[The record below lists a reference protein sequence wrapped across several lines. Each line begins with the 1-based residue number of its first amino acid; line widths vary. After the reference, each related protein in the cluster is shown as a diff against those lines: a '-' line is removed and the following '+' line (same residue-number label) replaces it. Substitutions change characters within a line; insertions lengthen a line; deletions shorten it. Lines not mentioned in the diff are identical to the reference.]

1 MKRLTP
7 YLRNNVWR
15 IVLLCLLCSVSGFAS
30 VMQALATRNFV
41 DYAVAGSRS
50 RFLLW
55 IALFFG
61 LILLQIFLN
70 AIVNVLYESTTTRIS
85 NHIRRSSFSTVMSR
99 DYASVKKFH
108 SGDILQRVFADAD
121 SVAGN
126 LVWIPLEVCS
136 LTTKLV
142 ASVVYLTVLQWKL
155 ALILV
160 ICFFSISLLSLP
172 LRPLIQQYH
181 KRVMEKQG
189 KARSFLQELMDN
201 MLVVQ
206 SFQAVPGSGVHAEE
220 LLADY
225 RKARVRK
232 SAFSAGVGVA
242 SSLVVNAA
250 YLIGLGWCGLG
261 IVKGTIS
268 FGTLSAVW
276 QLVGQITDPAKRATK
291 ILPQYYAMTASA
303 ERLQELEQ
311 IPPEKVD
318 PATDWNAVSK
328 TFSQIQ
334 LRDISFAYPGP
345 ADEGTDILNHLD
357 LNVHSGDFIAITGQS
372 GIGKSTLLRL
382 ILGVFLPNSG
392 TRQILWGS
400 GRVSELDAGAR
411 AMIAYVPQGN
421 FLMSGTIRDAI
432 HFWKDGDPD
441 SERMEQACRIAEVSG
456 FLSQLPRG
464 LDTELGER
472 GVGLSEGQLQRIALA
487 RAIYSGKPVLLLD
500 EATSALDEET
510 EAKVL
515 ENLRQ
520 CNDRTVIIVTHRKAA
535 LNICNRIV
543 EMENGRIREHHDTNR

>member
-1 MKRLTP
+1 MKRLAR
-7 YLRNNVWR
+7 YSRKNLWR
-15 IVLLCLLCSVSGFAS
+15 IALLCLLCSVSAFAS
-30 VMQALATRNFV
+30 VIQALATRNFV
-41 DYAVAGSRS
+41 DYAVAGNRE

-61 LILLQIFLN
+61 LIFLQIFLDST
-70 AIVNVLYESTTTRIS
+70 ANVLNESTVTRIS
-85 NHIRRSSFSTVMSR
+85 NRIRRDAFSVVMSR
-99 DYASVKKFH
+99 DYASVKKYH
-108 SGDILQRVFADAD
+108 SGDIMQRIFTDADA
-121 SVAGN
+121 VAGN
-126 LVWIPLEVCS
+126 LVWIPLEVCT
-136 LTTKLV
+136 LATKLI

-155 ALILV
+155 ALVLI
-160 ICFFSISLLSLP
+160 ICFFSISFVALP

-181 KRVMEKQG
+181 KRVMEKHG

-206 SFQAVPGSGVHAEE
+206 SFQAVSGSGAHADE
-220 LLADY
+220 LLEDY

-232 SAFSAGVGVA
+232 SVFSAGVGVA
-242 SSLVVNAA
+242 SSLAVNAA
-250 YLIGLGWCGLG
+250 YIIGLGWCGLG
-261 IVKGTIS
+261 IVNGTIS

-303 ERLQELEQ
+303 DRLQELEQ
-311 IPPEKVD
+311 IPGEKAD
-318 PATDWNAVSK
+318 PATDWNAVSA
-328 TFSQIQ
+328 TFSQIR
-334 LRDISFAYPGP
+334 LRDISFSYTDP
-345 ADEGTDILNHLD
+345 ADEKTHILSHLN

-382 ILGVFLPNSG
+382 ILGVFIPNSG
-392 TRQILWGS
+392 TRQVLWGS
-400 GRVSELDAGAR
+400 GETSELDAGAR

-432 HFWKDGDPD
+432 HFWREGAPDP
-441 SERMEQACRIAEVSG
+441 ERMERACRIAEVSS
-456 FLSQLPRG
+456 FLSQLPQG
-464 LDTELGER
+464 LDTQLGER

-500 EATSALDEET
+500 EATSALDEDT

-515 ENLRQ
+515 ENLRF

-535 LNICNRIV
+535 LKICNRIV
-543 EMENGRIREHHDTNR
+543 EMDNGRIRERHDANC